1 MDFFTENSIIL
12 IDIRLYR
19 LSTFL
24 ERSLVICIYQ
34 GIGPF
39 YLSCGICRHRVTI
52 VFTIL
57 LKSAGL
63 VVIFLFCH
71 DIGNLFFLSLFFVN
85 MAKGWSILRLFQTT
99 RFFIAFSVFSFFPNV
114 FSFFPNVIAFC
125 SNLNYFL
132 PLLVLGLI
140 CPPFSNF
147 FRWMLD
153 NWFENFVLF

>member
-1 MDFFTENSIIL
+1 MIL

-24 ERSLVICIYQ
+24 ERSLVICVYQ

-63 VVIFLFCH
+63 VVIFLLCH
-71 DIGNLFFLSLFFVN
+71 DIGNLFFLSLVFVN
-85 MAKGWSILRLFQTT
+85 MAKGLSILWL
-99 RFFIAFSVFSFFPNV
+99 
-114 FSFFPNVIAFC
+114 
-125 SNLNYFL
+125 
-132 PLLVLGLI
+132 
-140 CPPFSNF
+140 FSNNEVFHCF
-147 FRWMLD
+147 FCVFIFSQCVYIFSQCHCFL
-153 NWFENFVLF
+153 L